1 MANIKSNEKSLR
13 QNNKIRLKHRGE
25 KTQLKNQIKK
35 TKETKNLED
44 LNKTYSLA
52 DKLARKGTI
61 SKNKARRIKSKN
73 ANNLKTK

>member
-44 LNKTYSLA
+44 LKKTYSLA

>member
-35 TKETKNLED
+35 TKENKTVDNL
-44 LNKTYSLA
+44 NMTYSLA

-73 ANNLKTK
+73 ANALNVK

>member
-35 TKETKNLED
+35 TKETKTVDD
-44 LNKTYSLA
+44 LSKTYSLA